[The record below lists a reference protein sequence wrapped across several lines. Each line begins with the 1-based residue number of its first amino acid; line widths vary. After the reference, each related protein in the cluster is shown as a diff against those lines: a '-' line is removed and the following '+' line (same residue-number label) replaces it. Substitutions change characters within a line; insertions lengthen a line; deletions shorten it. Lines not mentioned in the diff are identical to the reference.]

1 MQVEVSIPRKA
12 ISRTTIEALQQIQLL
27 LVQIKQWKH
36 QSKTK
41 TPERR
46 Q

>member
-12 ISRTTIEALQQIQLL
+12 ISRTTIEALHIQLL